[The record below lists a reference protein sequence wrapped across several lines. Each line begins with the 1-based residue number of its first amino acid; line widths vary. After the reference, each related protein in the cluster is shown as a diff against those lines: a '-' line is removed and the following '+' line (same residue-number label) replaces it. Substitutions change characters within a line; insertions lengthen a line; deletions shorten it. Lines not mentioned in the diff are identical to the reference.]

1 MKYFTLWLVYA
12 SLFTFTAWAQ
22 VPQQMNYQGIARDVK
37 GNPLVRA
44 ELQLRIGITAFPD
57 AHEFIY
63 QETHSCR
70 TNEFGLYQLRIG
82 DGIPC
87 LGKFT
92 QIPWS
97 NGNLYIHV
105 DIKPSPSAD
114 FLSVAT
120 TSLLSVPYAFYAAS
134 SGELSPTTKTRAAS
148 NFIEKTNSSGVVN
161 SSSQLFDN
169 GNSIGLGTS
178 APASGSKLHILS
190 NASNSELLRLQNNNA
205 NAYGR
210 FTMYNNTSTSYATF
224 TKYGSAVTGGY
235 SGVPLLYPYAN
246 LLAFGNNNGGFL
258 LSNSGNIGLS
268 IYKAGISK
276 LKFHV
281 DYASENIGIGGN
293 AVPVANVHINQ
304 ASNGDTIL
312 VTNNLSGHS
321 ANDGLKIQLTGLEAS
336 IVNQEQNA
344 LNFGTN
350 NLIHLHMNAAGLIGI
365 GTFQPE
371 ATLHI
376 AGQTDTSLYV
386 TSNSANGLYNG
397 IIRAEY
403 TGNTIDNHVAIFGRS
418 MPDVS
423 VNNGI
428 GLSGEGGYIGVQAM
442 AKCSSPFSVYGSLS
456 EANSRGET
464 FGSYSSAQSDTAGN
478 LGMKYG
484 VYGIAGG
491 GQFNYGVYG
500 AVDNAGASLNSYA
513 GFFNGKVNIN
523 GTLNVLGSITKG
535 GGTFKIDHP
544 LDPENKYLY
553 HSFVESP
560 DMMNIYNG
568 NCTTD
573 QQGRVV
579 IQLPDYFEALNKDFR
594 YQLTCIGQPA
604 QIWIS
609 EKIQSNQFTIQ
620 SDKPEVE
627 ISWQVTGIRND
638 AYANAHRVVAEV
650 EKETENKGTY
660 LYPAEAGVDDS
671 KNASPKAPSFKTF
684 RK

>member
-1 MKYFTLWLVYA
+1 MPTK
-12 SLFTFTAWAQ
+12 AQ
-22 VPQQMNYQGIARDVK
+22 VPQQMNYQGIARDEK
-37 GNPLVRA
+37 GTPLCHS
-44 ELQLRIGITAFPD
+44 ELHLRIGITAFSD
-57 AHEFIY
+57 AHDFIY
-63 QETHSCR
+63 QETHSCQ

-82 DGIPC
+82 GGTPS
-87 LGKFT
+87 LGNFT

-97 NGNLYIHV
+97 TGNLFIHV
-105 DIKPSPSAD
+105 EIKPNPNAEYMPIG
-114 FLSVAT
+114 T

-134 SGELSPTTKTRAAS
+134 SGELSATTKTRAAS

-161 SSSQLFDN
+161 ASSQLYDN
-169 GNSIGLGTS
+169 GSSIGLGTS
-178 APASGSKLHILS
+178 TPASGSKLHILS
-190 NASNSELLRLQNNNA
+190 SSSNSELLRLQNNNA

-224 TKYGSAVTGGY
+224 TKYGSTVTGGY
-235 SGVPLLYPYAN
+235 VGISSLYPYAN

-268 IYKAGISK
+268 IYKAGSSK

-281 DYASENIGIGGN
+281 DYASENLSIGGN
-293 AVPVANVHINQ
+293 ASPAANLHINQ
-304 ASNGDTIL
+304 ASNGDTII
-312 VTNNLSGHS
+312 VTNNLSGH
-321 ANDGLKIQLTGLEAS
+321 AFNDGLKIQLSGLEAS
-336 IVNQEQNA
+336 IVNQEQSA

-350 NLIHLHMNAAGLIGI
+350 NLIHLHMNAAGLLGL
-365 GTFQPE
+365 GTLQPE

-403 TGNTIDNHVAIFGRS
+403 IGSSLDDHVAIVGRS
-418 MPDVS
+418 VPDAS

-428 GLSGEGGYIGVQAM
+428 GISGEGGYIGVQAM
-442 AKCSSPFSVYGSLS
+442 AKCSSPLSVYGSLS
-456 EANSRGET
+456 EGNSRGET
-464 FGSYSSAQSDTAGN
+464 YGAYGSAQSDTAGN

-484 VYGIAGG
+484 VYGVAGG

-500 AVDNAGASLNSYA
+500 AVNNAGASLNSYA

-535 GGTFKIDHP
+535 SGTFKIDHP

-568 NCTTD
+568 NCITN
-573 QQGRVV
+573 QQGKAV
-579 IQLPDYFEALNKDFR
+579 ILLPDYFEALNKDFR

-604 QIWIS
+604 QVWIA
-609 EKIQSNQFTIQ
+609 EKIQANQFTIQ
-620 SDKPEVE
+620 SDKPNVE
-627 ISWQVTGIRND
+627 ISWQITGIRHD
-638 AYANAHRVVAEV
+638 AYAKAHRVVAEV
-650 EKETENKGTY
+650 EKETENKGKY
-660 LYPAEAGVDDS
+660 LYPEEAGVDIS
-671 KNASPKAPSFKTF
+671 KNISPKAPSFKTF